1 MDIRLFGLRVEVGL
15 LALRRIDVQ
24 LLVLQLLVLQLLVLQ
39 LLVLRVIG
47 DRDLVQHRGS

>member
-24 LLVLQLLVLQLLVLQ
+24 LLVLQLLVLQLLVL
-39 LLVLRVIG
+39 RVIG